1 MSIIT
6 DFESSVYLFVSVCRS
21 WCQMSSWLWSLLS
34 GFRGLLYTSSYSPV
48 SGSRCVL
55 RCWFNVWL
63 TLVLWIQ
70 LRSWCH
76 HKKNFFNWV
85 ISSALIF
92 LIVERGKK
100 SHNHIT
106 NTSQYFSPVSSHSS
120 SVLLS
125 RLVLCP
131 TWVIF
136 VESLL
141 WITWNGPEEAKICW
155 KELSLYQMRWE
166 NYRIG
171 LAQLSISNLSFVHSK
186 SKPVSPCSHWVDV
199 FSS

>member
-6 DFESSVYLFVSVCRS
+6 EFESSVYLFVSVCTCTLLHMWV
-21 WCQMSSWLWSLLS
+21 WCAVCPWRPEVDIRCLPDCSLLS

-55 RCWFNVWL
+55 HCWFNVWL

-76 HKKNFFNWV
+76 HKKNFFSWV

-92 LIVERGKK
+92 LIVERGEKA
-100 SHNHIT
+100 HNHIT
-106 NTSQYFSPVSSHSS
+106 NTSQYFSPVSSYSS

-125 RLVLCP
+125 RIVLCT

-141 WITWNGPEEAKICW
+141 WITLNGPEEAKICW

-171 LAQLSISNLSFVHSK
+171 LAQLSLYFQS
-186 SKPVSPCSHWVDV
+186 
-199 FSS
+199 